1 MAPPIP
7 ITRAE
12 YEARFGG
19 VAAPVEAPVAAPIPI
34 TRAEYQAKFSPPVPS
49 IWSDPIDA
57 LTSYDWWTTR
67 PDGSK
72 SGLIG
77 PVMAAGQGLTFGTM
91 DEIAAGGNALLDRIF
106 SGVPLSEAYDQ
117 RLEQAR
123 GGLKEYQDSSPG
135 QAFAIELLGAANMPI
150 KSKIAEKTGIGA
162 KTVQAMKEGGT
173 LGALYG
179 YGSGEGGAAERAKM
193 AAISGGIGAGA
204 GAVLT
209 PAIEGTVR
217 GGQWLADKAAE
228 LGITPTA
235 LVDDLAEALFSG
247 SASSQRGSIS
257 NRPTGAGL
265 TAEELYLARR
275 LKNVPASEID
285 RAAAELAEADSRG
298 VPLYLQEALGDRGVM
313 SNANLVATQPGTAG
327 QAGRAIE
334 ARTAATRDRMSNLL
348 SGVSD
353 EIDPYTGAQR
363 LQSAGKKIVGK
374 AKEDLKEIGEALY
387 RPAYDLAPTID
398 DPRLVELI
406 DSDKYLRD
414 EIRSLQNTAEY
425 SKLPQNSTEL
435 LVNSRSGLDDRINKL
450 AEKEPNLARAI
461 RVGTY
466 NKLNEIIGD
475 AVPEVRAA
483 DEIYAAAAQKI
494 DDLNSTFLGY
504 LNKLGPDKIDNVT
517 QLLDR
522 PPTRISALR
531 DKFIDAGLEQEWN
544 AGVRSVLD
552 LKLMGMKSGQNM
564 ADRLAGVPEMEK
576 QIRAA
581 LGDKAD
587 DVMRGL
593 FFEDKIARGK
603 NAYAAGSMT
612 QPRMAEA
619 DDIKQAASLFES
631 AVKLDFK
638 GVVGKLFDEGMPE
651 ELAQGLADIYFNPTR
666 GKDSLTRVASLLDDY
681 ARNRRAADA
690 VVKGSNLAS
699 TRGAAIRGKDVM
711 DLGTIGMRG
720 ATDAQG
726 DYSTWQQIDAN
737 LNRQGAPSG
746 RQSKAPSSPQGR
758 TGSAESPRSEARSS
772 SPATQDKASPNPKDS
787 EGKDPSF
794 RPVSY
799 TEEDSLFNDLFE
811 GADMRNVKDVEAEI
825 DRDSYLSALY
835 ETESGRNPKAKN
847 PKSTASGGFQFIKS
861 TAKSLGVS
869 DPFDLEQSLT
879 AVRQLTDEH
888 KRLFGND
895 PAVLY
900 SAHFL
905 GSPLL
910 RKLQR
915 GDALTVKE
923 QEIVDG
929 LLAQA
934 LPRFLRI
941 YKKVSDRDTN
951 NGGGQVEA

>member
-91 DEIAAGGNALLDRIF
+91 DEIAAGGNALLDRVL

-179 YGSGEGGAAERAKM
+179 YGSGEGGAAERAKT
-193 AAISGGIGAGA
+193 AAKSGGIGAGA

-265 TAEELYLARR
+265 TPEELYLARR

-313 SNANLVATQPGTAG
+313 SNANLVATQPSTAG

-348 SGVSD
+348 SGVS
-353 EIDPYTGAQR
+353 EELDPYTGAQR
-363 LQSAGKKIVGK
+363 LQNAGKKIVGSAEK
-374 AKEDLKEIGEALY
+374 DLREIGKALY
-387 RPAYDLAPTID
+387 KPAYDMMPTID
-398 DPRLVELI
+398 DPRLAELI
-406 DSDKYLRD
+406 DSDKFLRD
-414 EIRSLQNTAEY
+414 EIRSLKNTAQY
-425 SKLPQNSTEL
+425 SKLAENSTEL
-435 LVNSRSGLDDRINKL
+435 LVNSRSGLNDRINKL
-450 AEKEPNLARAI
+450 AEKEPNLARA
-461 RVGTY
+461 VSKTY
-466 NKLNEIIGD
+466 QKLNEIIGD
-475 AVPEVRAA
+475 SVPEIREA
-483 DEIYAAAAQKI
+483 DKLYGAAAQKI
-494 DDLNSTFLGY
+494 EELNSTFLGY

-587 DVMRGL
+587 DVLRGL

-603 NAYAAGSMT
+603 NAYAVGSQT
-612 QPRMAEA
+612 QPRQAEA
-619 DDIKQAASLFES
+619 EDVKQAASLLQS
-631 AVKLDFK
+631 IIGLDYK
-638 GVVGKLFDEGMPE
+638 TAMAKLFDQGMPE
-651 ELAQGLADIYFNPTR
+651 DLAQGLADIYFNPTR
-666 GKDSLTRVASLLDDY
+666 GKDTLTRVASLLDDY

-690 VVKGSNLAS
+690 VMKGANVAT
-699 TRGAAIRGKDVM
+699 TRGAATSADDYM
-711 DLGTIGMRG
+711 DLGTVG
-720 ATDAQG
+720 
-726 DYSTWQQIDAN
+726 
-737 LNRQGAPSG
+737 LSG
-746 RQSKAPSSPQGR
+746 RSGTTSPSSQAGK
-758 TGSAESPRSEARSS
+758 TGSAKSPRSEARSS

-799 TEEDSLFNDLFE
+799 TENDSLFNDLFE
-811 GADMRNVKDVEAEI
+811 GADMRDVKAVEAEI
-825 DRDSYLSALY
+825 DQDAYLSALY

>member
-117 RLEQAR
+117 RLEQTR
-123 GGLKEYQDSSPG
+123 GVLKDYQETSPG
-135 QAFAIELLGAANMPI
+135 QAFVIELLGAANLPF
-150 KSKIAEKTGIGA
+150 KSAIGEKAGIGA
-162 KTVQAMKEGGT
+162 KTLQAAKEGGT

-179 YGSGEGGAAERAKM
+179 YGSGEGGALQRAES

-228 LGITPTA
+228 IGITPKA
-235 LVDDLAEALFSG
+235 LIDDLAEALFSG

-265 TAEELYLARR
+265 TPEELYLARR

-285 RAAAELAEADSRG
+285 RAAVELAEADARG

-398 DPRLVELI
+398 DPKLVELI

-483 DEIYAAAAQKI
+483 DELYAAAAQKI

-587 DVMRGL
+587 DVLRGL

-603 NAYAAGSMT
+603 NAYAVGSQT
-612 QPRMAEA
+612 QPRQAEA
-619 DDIKQAASLFES
+619 EDVKQAASLLQS
-631 AVKLDFK
+631 IIGLDYK
-638 GVVGKLFDEGMPE
+638 TAMAKLFDQGMPE
-651 ELAQGLADIYFNPTR
+651 DLAQGLADIYFNPTR
-666 GKDSLTRVASLLDDY
+666 GKDTLTRVASLLDDY

-690 VVKGSNLAS
+690 VMKGANVAT
-699 TRGAAIRGKDVM
+699 TRGAATSADDYM
-711 DLGTIGMRG
+711 DLGTVG
-720 ATDAQG
+720 
-726 DYSTWQQIDAN
+726 
-737 LNRQGAPSG
+737 LSG
-746 RQSKAPSSPQGR
+746 RSGTTSPSSQAGK
-758 TGSAESPRSEARSS
+758 TGSAKSPRSEARSS

-799 TEEDSLFNDLFE
+799 TENDSLFNDLFE
-811 GADMRNVKDVEAEI
+811 GADMRDVKAVEAEI
-825 DRDSYLSALY
+825 DQDAYLSALY

-847 PKSTASGGFQFIKS
+847 PKSTASGGFQFIKR
-861 TAKSLGVS
+861 TAASLGLE
-869 DPFDLEQSLT
+869 DPFDLDQSLT
-879 AVRQLTDEH
+879 AVRRLTDEH
-888 KRLFGND
+888 KKLFGDD

-900 SAHFL
+900 SAHYL

-910 RKLQR
+910 RKVQR
-915 GDALTVKE
+915 GAELTAKE
-923 QEIVDG
+923 QEIVDS
-929 LLAQA
+929 LLQKA

-941 YKKVSDRDTN
+941 YKRVADRDTN
-951 NGGGQVEA
+951 EGGGQVTA